1 MIRALIACIT
11 LTLPTA
17 ALAEVDIQGVESPGG
32 LTAWLVE
39 EPSIPF
45 TAININFL
53 GGGLVDPEGKR
64 GAVNLMTGLLEEG
77 AGDLDAQAFARA
89 REALAARY
97 TFRAYTDSLTIS
109 AQMLTENRDEA
120 VELLRLALMEPRF
133 DQPALDRVRG
143 QVEAGIR
150 GDSQDPDEI
159 SGDAFLAAAF
169 GDHPYGTDMDGTLES
184 VAALTRQDMID
195 AHRAALVQDRMVI
208 GIVGDITAEEA
219 GLMIDRLLGD
229 LPTGG
234 PELPP
239 EVPFGLEGGTTVID
253 YDSPQSTALFGHVG
267 IERDSEDY
275 VPAFIL
281 NHILG
286 GGGFESRLTDQV
298 REERGLTYGIATYL
312 APRELSEMILGRVR
326 SSNDRIAEAI
336 EVTRDIWADM
346 AENGVTEAELEAAKT
361 FLTGA
366 YPLRFDGN
374 GEIAGILAGMQR
386 VGLPMDYVNFRND
399 LVEAVTLEEINA
411 LAADLLRPEELHFTI
426 VGRPEG
432 VN

>member
-234 PELPP
+234 P
-239 EVPFGLEGGTTVID
+239 
-253 YDSPQSTALFGHVG
+253 
-267 IERDSEDY
+267 
-275 VPAFIL
+275 
-281 NHILG
+281 
-286 GGGFESRLTDQV
+286 
-298 REERGLTYGIATYL
+298 
-312 APRELSEMILGRVR
+312 
-326 SSNDRIAEAI
+326 
-336 EVTRDIWADM
+336 
-346 AENGVTEAELEAAKT
+346 
-361 FLTGA
+361 
-366 YPLRFDGN
+366 
-374 GEIAGILAGMQR
+374 
-386 VGLPMDYVNFRND
+386 
-399 LVEAVTLEEINA
+399 
-411 LAADLLRPEELHFTI
+411 
-426 VGRPEG
+426 
-432 VN
+432 